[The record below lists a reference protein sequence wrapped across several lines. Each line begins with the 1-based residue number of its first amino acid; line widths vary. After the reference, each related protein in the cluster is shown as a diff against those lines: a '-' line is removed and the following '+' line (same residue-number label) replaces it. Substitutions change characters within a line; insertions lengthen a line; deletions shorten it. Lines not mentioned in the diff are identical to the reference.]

1 MSEADM
7 KNEAKATRSDNEQAE
22 SKDSEVA
29 LNGFLDWLQKS
40 ILEVK
45 ENNDTS

>member
-7 KNEAKATRSDNEQAE
+7 KNGAKATRSDNEQAE

-29 LNGFLDWLQKS
+29 LKLA
-40 ILEVK
+40 
-45 ENNDTS
+45 